1 MRAGKALAVI
11 VGVMFLALLFSG
23 CVTENGNEP
32 PRAIFQTEV
41 SMVDVGDLVSFD
53 ATNSSDKD
61 GSITAYHWD
70 FGDGEET
77 LGMTAAHV
85 YASHGIFNVTLT
97 VTDDRGKK
105 SIFVQTIVV
114 NAIPR
119 AVIDADPEVQFID
132 EPIAFSA
139 EQSSDPDGTLASF
152 LWDFGDGNGSTQP
165 SPFHNYGGVGSY
177 MVTLTVTDNRGAQAS
192 DTRFVRVRYHS
203 YDVNFS
209 LRGANLDNERQYT
222 AVGTTSYYN
231 ATIEVDNLHLVRFR
245 LSWRDNI
252 RPPGGAPNDLFRLT
266 VVPPSGFGHSVN
278 GTEENL
284 TLTFPLASIPLN
296 RSMEGRDAEEVR
308 QEVMRTLGSALGKGT
323 WLVQVEAIECG
334 GFRDVDNTWVDDW
347 GNLWDLAVHY
357 EYYEASVTQA

>member
-1 MRAGKALAVI
+1 
-11 VGVMFLALLFSG
+11 MFLALVLSG
-23 CVTENGNEP
+23 CVSDSGNEP
-32 PRAIFQTEV
+32 PRAIFHTEV
-41 SMVDVGDLVSFD
+41 SMVDVGDVVSFD

-70 FGDGEET
+70 FGDGDET
-77 LGMTAAHV
+77 LGVTAAHV
-85 YASHGIFNVTLT
+85 YETHGIFNVTLT

-114 NAIPR
+114 NALPR
-119 AVIDADPEVQFID
+119 ALIDAEPEVQFID
-132 EPIAFSA
+132 EPIGFSA
-139 EQSSDPDGTLASF
+139 ARSVDPDGTLASF

-165 SPFHNYGGVGSY
+165 APLYTYASVGSY
-177 MVTLTVTDNRGAQAS
+177 MVTLTVTDNRGARAS
-192 DTRFVRVRYHS
+192 DTSFVRVKYRS

-209 LRGANLDNERQYT
+209 VRGANLDNERQYT
-222 AVGTTSYYN
+222 AVGTTSYHN
-231 ATIEVDNLHLVRFR
+231 ATIEVDNLHMVRFR

-266 VVPPSGFGHSVN
+266 AVPPNGFSHSVH
-278 GTEENL
+278 GTNENL

-296 RSMEGRDAEEVR
+296 RSMEGRDAELVR
-308 QEVMRTLGSALGKGT
+308 QEVQRALGSTLGKGT

-334 GFRDVDNTWVDDW
+334 GFRDVDDTWVDDW

-357 EYYEASVTQA
+357 EYFEASVTQA